1 MLIVVLIDIIVAA
14 SLIIAGRR
22 SVESAL
28 PLFAFYLVLLPHE
41 SRLVIPGGFD
51 VSTDRVAIIVMLGL
65 FILRRVDRRPD
76 GIPLARLI
84 WFNIACGLCS
94 TIGSLSIA
102 TSAKLLIG
110 QIVEYYLLYFM
121 IVRVVS
127 NRRTIHNVMLAMAMA
142 MGVCCVCGLF
152 ESYARWSI
160 LSVFPS
166 NLWVTY
172 GRATTPLYIE
182 WGRGLRIRSTFPH
195 PILFGDALAMMIPI
209 VVYLLT
215 ISKSKVQWVLLWLV
229 LILSCWAIYK
239 TSSRGPWIV
248 AAGSC
253 ILLFVM
259 FTNRVRKYLI
269 GIAFV
274 ACLVLVTRPGIWQTV
289 GNLYEST
296 LDPSSVVG
304 SSYQYRDAVAQA
316 VRDAV
321 GQSTGRT
328 AFGYGL
334 GTFRELGLEM
344 NFLNGWH
351 RWHTC
356 DNNWALFLYET
367 GYVGL
372 LGTAMLL
379 FKPLLMMIRSYWK
392 IRGPER
398 HWLGVL
404 FISVGGFYF
413 SLLSVA
419 GYDWGQQGFMLWIVI
434 GLSVV
439 YPRLLEKSRDP
450 GSSPVAPLRRL
461 LPQTETLG
469 AKLIYG

>member
-1 MLIVVLIDIIVAA
+1 
-14 SLIIAGRR
+14 
-22 SVESAL
+22 
-28 PLFAFYLVLLPHE
+28 
-41 SRLVIPGGFD
+41 
-51 VSTDRVAIIVMLGL
+51 
-65 FILRRVDRRPD
+65 
-76 GIPLARLI
+76 
-84 WFNIACGLCS
+84 
-94 TIGSLSIA
+94 
-102 TSAKLLIG
+102 
-110 QIVEYYLLYFM
+110 
-121 IVRVVS
+121 
-127 NRRTIHNVMLAMAMA
+127 
-142 MGVCCVCGLF
+142 
-152 ESYARWSI
+152 
-160 LSVFPS
+160 
-166 NLWVTY
+166 
-172 GRATTPLYIE
+172 
-182 WGRGLRIRSTFPH
+182 
-195 PILFGDALAMMIPI
+195 
-209 VVYLLT
+209 
-215 ISKSKVQWVLLWLV
+215 
-229 LILSCWAIYK
+229 
-239 TSSRGPWIV
+239 SRGPWIV

-321 GQSTGRT
+321 GQSTGRL